1 MERRKKRKD
10 REVTCRGWR
19 KGRAANLDGEDK
31 EPVSFILLMLPGHPT
46 DSLSSVFPRYLLM
59 KPRRE
64 AVTQRQQDSLLMAK
78 SQTDG

>member
-31 EPVSFILLMLPGHPT
+31 ELVSFILLMLPGHPT
-46 DSLSSVFPRYLLM
+46 DSLS
-59 KPRRE
+59 
-64 AVTQRQQDSLLMAK
+64 
-78 SQTDG
+78 